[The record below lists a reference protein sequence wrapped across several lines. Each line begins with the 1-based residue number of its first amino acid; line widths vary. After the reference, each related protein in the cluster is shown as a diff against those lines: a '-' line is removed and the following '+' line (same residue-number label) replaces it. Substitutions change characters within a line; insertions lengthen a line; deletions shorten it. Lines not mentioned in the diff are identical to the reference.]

1 MTMWYKEA
9 VFYQISV
16 RAFKDSN
23 GDGHGDLHG
32 LMEKLDYLHDL
43 GIDCIW
49 LMPIYPSPLKDGG
62 YDIEDY
68 YSIDPTYGTLD
79 DFKSLMQAAHAR
91 GMRVIMDLVL
101 NHTSDNHHWF
111 RASRSNRSSPY
122 RDYYVW
128 SDTDRKYRDARI
140 IFLDTETSN

>member
-23 GDGHGDLHG
+23 GDGHGDLRG

-49 LMPIYPSPLKDGG
+49 LMPIYPSPLKDG
-62 YDIEDY
+62 D
-68 YSIDPTYGTLD
+68 T
-79 DFKSLMQAAHAR
+79 
-91 GMRVIMDLVL
+91 
-101 NHTSDNHHWF
+101 TS
-111 RASRSNRSSPY
+111 
-122 RDYYVW
+122 
-128 SDTDRKYRDARI
+128 RI
-140 IFLDTETSN
+140 ITASIRLMEHWMTSNP